1 MNTNSRNETQ
11 FGPDG
16 VLDVC
21 ALPCSIKHGLIIRT
35 CLNLPVGGQFILLN
49 SHHPQKL
56 LNQLAAEWPAAFA
69 WEVLVNL
76 PEECR
81 VRITKLKLTAAKSQP
96 LPPLVCSH

>member
-1 MNTNSRNETQ
+1 MNTNSPVETQ
-11 FGPDG
+11 VGPDG

-35 CLNLPVGGQFILLN
+35 CLNLPVGGHFILLN
-49 SHHPQKL
+49 GHHPQKL
-56 LNQLAAEWPAAFA
+56 LNQLAAEWPEAFTWA
-69 WEVLVNL
+69 ELVNT

-81 VRITKLKLTAAKSQP
+81 VKITKLKLTIARREP